1 MNGFFYGVALQWK
14 LDIRSKS
21 LLVTCYIIPLI
32 FFLLM
37 GGIFTSV
44 MPEMR
49 STLIQ
54 SMIVVSVSMGAF
66 IGLPPSLIE
75 TYGSDIKKVYKANGV
90 PIYLGLVT
98 MFLSAFV
105 HLMIACIVIVL
116 FAPVLFE
123 AALLIQVPIFFLALA
138 IYIIVSLSIGSI
150 LGLIIKNQAKLTMIA
165 QLVFLPSIMLS
176 GIMFPIDFLPN
187 FLKTI
192 GRIFPAS
199 WGYLLMLDNGFCL
212 ENLWYLI
219 FVLFAAVIVC
229 GVILKKQNQRATFF
243 R

>member
-1 MNGFFYGVALQWK
+1 MNGFLYGVALQWK

-21 LLVTCYIIPLI
+21 LLVTCYIVPLI

-44 MPEMR
+44 MPEMG

-54 SMIVVSVSMGAF
+54 SMIVMSVSMGAF
-66 IGLPPSLIE
+66 IGLPPSLLE

-90 PIYLGLVT
+90 PLCLGLVT

-105 HLMIACIVIVL
+105 HLMATCAVIAL
-116 FAPVLFE
+116 LAPVLFE
-123 AALLIQVPIFFLALA
+123 AALPTQLPFFFPALA
-138 IYIIVSLSIGSI
+138 IYMLASLSIGSV
-150 LGLIIKNQAKLTMIA
+150 LGLTVKNQAKLTMIA

-176 GIMFPIDFLPN
+176 GIMFPADLLPDFLEAA
-187 FLKTI
+187 

-199 WGYLLMLDNGFCL
+199 WCYRLMLDNGFCF
-212 ENLWYLI
+212 ENLWYPIVI
-219 FVLFAAVIVC
+219 FITSVFICVIV
-229 GVILKKQNQRATFF
+229 LKRQKEK
-243 R
+243 

>member
-1 MNGFFYGVALQWK
+1 MNGFLYGVILQWK

-21 LLVTCYIIPLI
+21 LLVTCYVVPLI

-44 MPEMR
+44 MPGMR

-54 SMIVVSVSMGAF
+54 SMIVMSVSMGTF
-66 IGLPPSLIE
+66 IGLPPSLVE
-75 TYGSDIKKVYKANGV
+75 TYGSDVKKVYKANGV
-90 PIYLGLVT
+90 PLYLGLVT

-105 HLMIACIVIVL
+105 HLMISCTIIL
-116 FAPVLFE
+116 LLAPILFE
-123 AALLIQVPIFFLALA
+123 AVLPVQLPFFFLALA

-150 LGLIIKNQAKLTMIA
+150 LGLVVKNQAKLTMIA

-176 GIMFPIDFLPN
+176 GIMFPIDLLPDFLEA
-187 FLKTI
+187 I

-199 WGYLLMLDNGFCL
+199 WGYRLMLDNGFCL
-212 ENLWYLI
+212 ENLWYL
-219 FVLFAAVIVC
+219 VLVFCVAVIIC
-229 GVILKKQNQRATFF
+229 AILLIRQKSK
-243 R
+243 

>member
-1 MNGFFYGVALQWK
+1 MNGFLYGVALQWK

-21 LLVTCYIIPLI
+21 LLVTCYIVPLI

-54 SMIVVSVSMGAF
+54 SMIVMSVSMGAF

-75 TYGSDIKKVYKANGV
+75 TYGSDVKKVYKANGV
-90 PIYLGLVT
+90 PIYLGIVT
-98 MFLSAFV
+98 MFFSAFV
-105 HLMIACIVIVL
+105 HLMISCVIIL
-116 FAPVLFE
+116 WLAPILFE
-123 AALLIQVPIFFLALA
+123 AALPAQLPFFFLALA

-150 LGLIIKNQAKLTMIA
+150 LGLAVKNQAKLTMVA

-176 GIMFPIDFLPN
+176 GIMFPIELLPDFLE
-187 FLKTI
+187 TI

-199 WGYLLMLDNGFCL
+199 WGYRLMLDNGFCL

-219 FVLFAAVIVC
+219 VIFFIAISVC
-229 GVILKKQNQRATFF
+229 GIMLKKQKVK
-243 R
+243 

>member
-1 MNGFFYGVALQWK
+1 MNGFLYGVALQWK
-14 LDIRSKS
+14 LDIRNKS
-21 LLVTCYIIPLI
+21 LLVTCYIVPLI

-44 MPEMR
+44 VPEMR

-54 SMIVVSVSMGAF
+54 SMIVMSVSMGAF

-90 PIYLGLVT
+90 PIYMGIIA

-105 HLMIACIVIVL
+105 HLMITCIVIVL
-116 FAPVLFE
+116 LAPILFE
-123 AALLIQVPIFFLALA
+123 ATLPTQLPLFFLALA
-138 IYIIVSLSIGSI
+138 IYIIVSLSIGSV
-150 LGLIIKNQAKLTMIA
+150 LGLTVKNQAKLTMIA

-176 GIMFPIDFLPN
+176 GIMFPIELLPDFLEA
-187 FLKTI
+187 I
-192 GRIFPAS
+192 GLIFPAS
-199 WGYLLMLDNGFCL
+199 WGYRLMLNNGLCF

-219 FVLFAAVIVC
+219 FIFFAAIIVC
-229 GVILKKQNQRATFF
+229 GIVLKKQKSK
-243 R
+243 

>member
-1 MNGFFYGVALQWK
+1 MNGFLYGVALQWE

-21 LLVTCYIIPLI
+21 LLVTCYIVPLI

-37 GGIFTSV
+37 GGIFTSI

-49 STLIQ
+49 NTLIQ
-54 SMIVVSVSMGAF
+54 SMIVMSVSMGAF

-90 PIYLGLVT
+90 PIYMGIIA

-105 HLMIACIVIVL
+105 HLMITCIVIVL
-116 FAPVLFE
+116 LAPILFE
-123 AALLIQVPIFFLALA
+123 ATLPTQLPLFFLALS
-138 IYIIVSLSIGSI
+138 IYIIVSLSIGSV
-150 LGLIIKNQAKLTMIA
+150 LGLTVKNQAKLTMIA

-176 GIMFPIDFLPN
+176 GIMFPIELLPDFLEA
-187 FLKTI
+187 I
-192 GRIFPAS
+192 GLIFPAS
-199 WGYLLMLDNGFCL
+199 WGYRLMLNNGLCF

-219 FVLFAAVIVC
+219 FIFFAAIIVC
-229 GVILKKQNQRATFF
+229 GIVLKKQKSK
-243 R
+243 

>member
-1 MNGFFYGVALQWK
+1 MSGFLYGVALQWK

-21 LLVTCYIIPLI
+21 LLVTCYIVPLI

-44 MPEMR
+44 MPEMK

-54 SMIVVSVSMGAF
+54 SMIVMSVSMGAF

-75 TYGSDIKKVYKANGV
+75 TYGSDVKKVYKANGV
-90 PIYLGLVT
+90 PLYLGLVT

-105 HLMIACIVIVL
+105 HLMIACIIIL
-116 FAPVLFE
+116 LLAPVLFE
-123 AALLIQVPIFFLALA
+123 ATLPIHFPRFFFALA
-138 IYIIVSLSIGSI
+138 IYIIVSLSIGCI
-150 LGLIIKNQAKLTMIA
+150 LGLIVKNQAKLTMIA

-176 GIMFPIDFLPN
+176 GIMFPIDLLPDFLE
-187 FLKTI
+187 TI
-192 GRIFPAS
+192 GRVFPAY
-199 WGYLLMLDNGFCL
+199 WGYRLMLNNGFQL

-219 FVLFAAVIVC
+219 LVFCVAAVVC
-229 GVILKKQNQRATFF
+229 GILLKKQKSK
-243 R
+243 

>member
-1 MNGFFYGVALQWK
+1 MSGFLYGVALQCK

-21 LLVTCYIIPLI
+21 LLVTCYIVPLI

-54 SMIVVSVSMGAF
+54 SMIVMSVSMGAF

-98 MFLSAFV
+98 MFLSAFI
-105 HLMIACIVIVL
+105 HLMITCVVIVL
-116 FAPVLFE
+116 LAPILFK
-123 AALLIQVPIFFLALA
+123 ATLPVQLPIFFLVLA

-176 GIMFPIDFLPN
+176 GIMFPIDLLPDFLE
-187 FLKTI
+187 TI

-199 WGYLLMLDNGFCL
+199 WGYPLMLNNGFCL

-219 FVLFAAVIVC
+219 IVFFTAVIIC
-229 GVILKKQNQRATFF
+229 GILLKKQKSK
-243 R
+243 

>member
-1 MNGFFYGVALQWK
+1 MNGFLYGVVLQWK

-21 LLVTCYIIPLI
+21 LLVACYIVPLI

-44 MPEMR
+44 MPEME

-54 SMIVVSVSMGAF
+54 SMIVMSVSMGAF

-105 HLMIACIVIVL
+105 HLMITSVAIML
-116 FAPVLFE
+116 LAPILFE
-123 AALLIQVPIFFLALA
+123 AALPTQLPLFFLALA
-138 IYIIVSLSIGSI
+138 IYIIVSLSIGSV
-150 LGLIIKNQAKLTMIA
+150 LGLIVKNQAKLTMIA

-176 GIMFPIDFLPN
+176 GIMFPINMLPDFLEV
-187 FLKTI
+187 L
-192 GRIFPAS
+192 GRVFPAS
-199 WGYLLMLDNGFCL
+199 WGYRLMLDNGFCL

-219 FVLFAAVIVC
+219 LIFFAAVIVC
-229 GVILKKQNQRATFF
+229 GIVLKKQKAQ
-243 R
+243 